1 MRKKDIITVIIIIPT
16 PPFYN
21 GKMDRKKEGVGD
33 VYEILMMDV
42 PGVCENYIVL
52 FSSTVQ

>member
-33 VYEILMMDV
+33 VYEILMMSL
-42 PGVCENYIVL
+42 VCVKIIVL